1 MLPKIIIHN
10 AVSVDGRIDWFQAD
24 IEKFYDLTSEWN
36 EDATLAG
43 SDTLIAAYS
52 DRTEEENMDS
62 FNREKDP
69 DDNRPLLI
77 VPDSRGRVKTWHMLI
92 NEPYWRDIIVLV
104 SNSTP
109 GEYLEYLNQRH
120 IEYINAGEE
129 HIDYKTALEDINN
142 RFGVN
147 TIRVDSGGTLNG
159 VLLRAGLVSEV
170 SILMHPFLVG
180 GTSPRSIFRSP
191 DLDSSKGVIELK
203 LSNIKKL
210 DGDLIWIRYEVLN
223 PE

>member
-43 SDTLIAAYS
+43 SDTLIAAYA
-52 DRTEEENMDS
+52 DRTEEENMES
-62 FNREKDP
+62 FNREKDS

-77 VPDSRGRVKTWHMLI
+77 VPDSRGRVKKWHMLV

-104 SNSTP
+104 SKSTP

-120 IEYINAGEE
+120 IEYITAGEE
-129 HIDYKTALEDINN
+129 HIDYKTALEEINN

-170 SILMHPFLVG
+170 SILVHPFLVG

-191 DLDSSKGVIELK
+191 DLDSSEGVIELK